1 MSRTQVIKLIHI
13 ARGQFIKQGVMDDD
27 SYRAMLVRLTGK
39 NSCLEASIP
48 ALMRVLSEMQR
59 LGFKTSTK
67 RKDAPLADFPMGR
80 KIWVLWQ
87 DLAKVGLVRDKSQKA
102 LDAYVLRETGVTKLA
117 WLKMEPDKAH
127 QLIEKLKKWQ
137 LRKQ

>member
-1 MSRTQVIKLIHI
+1 MNRAKAIQLIHI
-13 ARGQFIKQGVMDDD
+13 ARSKLDVDDD
-27 SYRAMLVRLTGK
+27 AYRVMLFNLTGK
-39 NSCLEASIP
+39 DSCSKMDDKELAN
-48 ALMRVLSEMQR
+48 VLVHLR
-59 LGFKTSTK
+59 GRGFKISGK
-67 RKDAPLADFPMGR
+67 SHAAPLADFPMGR

-87 DLAKVGLVRDKSQKA
+87 DLAKAGLVRDKSQKA
-102 LDAYVLRETGVTKLA
+102 LDAYVLRETGVAKLA